1 MTKDVLLSI
10 SGLHYEV
17 SGNADDYEDNEENE
31 PIEMITPAAYYL
43 KNGKHYVLYDEL
55 VEGVPGVIKNKV
67 RITGEEKLEIIKSGL
82 TNTHMIFEK
91 DKIHMTEYETPYGE
105 LMMGVH
111 TKEMR
116 VDVQESLIE
125 VRVNY
130 ALDINSEPVAE
141 CNISLNIKALEH

>member
-1 MTKDVLLSI
+1 M
-10 SGLHYEV
+10 
-17 SGNADDYEDNEENE
+17 
-31 PIEMITPAAYYL
+31 
-43 KNGKHYVLYDEL
+43 
-55 VEGVPGVIKNKV
+55 EGVPGVIKNKV

-130 ALDINSEPVAE
+130 ALDINSEPVAD

>member
-10 SGLHYEV
+10 SGLHYDM

-43 KNGKHYVLYDEL
+43 KNGKHYVLYDEV
-55 VEGVPGVIKNKV
+55 VEGIPGVIKNKV

-130 ALDINSEPVAE
+130 ALDINSEPVAD

>member
-17 SGNADDYEDNEENE
+17 SGNADDYQDNEENE

-130 ALDINSEPVAE
+130 ALDINSEPVAD

>member
-43 KNGKHYVLYDEL
+43 IYGKHYVLYDEL

-130 ALDINSEPVAE
+130 ALDINSEPVAD

>member
-10 SGLHYEV
+10 SGLHYDV

-130 ALDINSEPVAE
+130 ALDINSEPVAD